1 MTQFSMQF
9 DPEALKSIAAFAGF
23 AALLSPEIQQAE
35 QQLGQLIITKT
46 HDNGLA
52 RFAQN
57 SPGGLAESFSM
68 SGVSPMEVEVGTD
81 KPYGHR
87 LDEGFDGADSLG
99 RVYHNPPTWF
109 FTDAVHEVEDS
120 GEGMGL
126 LQAGVERA
134 FMRMGVSF

>member
-1 MTQFSMQF
+1 MTFSMQF
-9 DPEALKSIAAFAGF
+9 DDQALKEIAAFAGF
-23 AALLSPEIQQAE
+23 AALLAPEVQEAE
-35 QQLGQLIITKT
+35 QELGQLIIAKT

-68 SGVSPMEVEVGTD
+68 TGMSPYEIEVGSD
-81 KPYGHR
+81 KPYAHR
-87 LDEGFDGADSLG
+87 LDAGFDGADSLG

-109 FTDAVHEVEDS
+109 FTDAVREVEDS
-120 GEGMGL
+120 GEGLGL

-134 FMRMGVSF
+134 LTRMGVSF

>member
-9 DPEALKSIAAFAGF
+9 DPQGLKDIAAFAGF
-23 AALLSPEIQQAE
+23 AALLSPEVQQAE
-35 QQLGQLIITKT
+35 QELGQLIIAKT

-57 SPGGLAESFSM
+57 SPGGLAESFQM
-68 SGVSPMEVEVGTD
+68 SSVSPYEVEIGTD

-87 LDEGFDGADSLG
+87 LDSGFKGRDSLG
-99 RVYHNPPTWF
+99 REYDNPPTWF

-126 LQAGVERA
+126 LQAAVERA
-134 FMRMGVSF
+134 LGGL